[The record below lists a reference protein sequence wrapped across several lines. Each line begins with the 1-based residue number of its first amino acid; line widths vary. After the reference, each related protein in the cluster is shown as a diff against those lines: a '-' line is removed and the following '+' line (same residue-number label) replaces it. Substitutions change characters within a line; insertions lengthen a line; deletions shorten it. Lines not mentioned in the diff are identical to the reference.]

1 MTSETRTKETVNI
14 RISVVAWKR
23 LTALKLTP
31 GDDFDTVVLR
41 LLDMADAFG
50 RDLTEECKHNAE
62 RREVKS

>member
-1 MTSETRTKETVNI
+1 MTNATRTKETVNI

-41 LLDMADAFG
+41 LLD
-50 RDLTEECKHNAE
+50 NAE
-62 RREVKS
+62 RRVEGAGEGQRP